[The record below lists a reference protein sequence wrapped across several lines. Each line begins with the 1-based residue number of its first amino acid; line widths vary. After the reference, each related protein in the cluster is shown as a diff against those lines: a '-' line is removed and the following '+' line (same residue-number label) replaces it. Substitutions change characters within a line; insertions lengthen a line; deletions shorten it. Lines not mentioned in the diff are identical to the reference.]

1 MFTPVKLQTSCPGLA
16 RRPVLLVPVFLALR
30 WIGGL
35 GVPSYEIDVNAVPD
49 ALQHVHERLANVLFR
64 LVLDAHC

>member
-49 ALQHVHERLANVLFR
+49 EREQALI
-64 LVLDAHC
+64 DAEMKVAT